1 MSIETEQDLAGLTR
15 IGAIVGQTLRAM
27 AAGVRPGMT
36 TAELDE
42 LGARLLG
49 AAGAR
54 SAPALIYGFPG
65 ANCISLNHEVVH
77 GIPGQRVI
85 QPGDLVKI
93 DVTAERD
100 GYIADAALTVPVPPV
115 SPLARALCDCAETA
129 LRQAIAAAR
138 AGRPVTEIGRVVE
151 RVARRR
157 GFAIIPELT
166 GHGVGRR
173 IHEPPAVPNYPDPRL
188 RDRLTDGLVITI
200 EPILTAGSAK
210 IVDEADGWTIST
222 ADRCLAAH
230 VEHTIVVTRGQ
241 ALVLTAA

>member
-1 MSIETEQDLAGLTR
+1 MSIETEQDLAGLTH
-15 IGAIVGQTLRAM
+15 IGTIVGRTLRAM

-36 TAELDE
+36 TAELDA
-42 LGARLLG
+42 LGARLLEQ
-49 AAGAR
+49 AGAR
-54 SAPALIYGFPG
+54 SAPALVYGFPG
-65 ANCISLNHEVVH
+65 ANCISVNHEVVH

-115 SPLARALCDCAETA
+115 SPLARALCDCAEAA
-129 LRQAIAAAR
+129 LRQAIAVAR

-151 RVARRR
+151 RVVRRR
-157 GFAIIPELT
+157 GFAVIPELT

-210 IVDEADGWTIST
+210 IVDEADGWTISA
-222 ADRCLAAH
+222 ADGRLSVH
-230 VEHTIVVTRGQ
+230 VEHTIVVTRGR